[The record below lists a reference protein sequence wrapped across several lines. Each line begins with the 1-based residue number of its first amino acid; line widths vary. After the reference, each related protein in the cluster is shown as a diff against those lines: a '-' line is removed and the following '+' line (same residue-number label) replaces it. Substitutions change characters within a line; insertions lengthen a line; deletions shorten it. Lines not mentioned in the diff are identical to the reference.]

1 MQPAVNFMTPPQA
14 VNATAWVGVQ
24 GGPPKLGGQEPTR
37 FADSD
42 AFLLS
47 EAPYGYAAYVI
58 EMRQSGVAGLD
69 LVRLVRRRSTA
80 PVLVLT
86 TALDADFVPALAAGA
101 DMVLDADAPRAHLD
115 AALSALARRAATARP
130 MERDW
135 QFRPSAR
142 RLLAPSGTD
151 IALTDSDL
159 VILTALANAPDH
171 VVQRDDL
178 MLLLWGRTDPALHN
192 ALHATVYRLRRR
204 MEQDGGVSPLQ
215 ALTGVGYVFKARLTL
230 QA

>member
-1 MQPAVNFMTPPQA
+1 MTPPQPA
-14 VNATAWVGVQ
+14 SATAWVGVQ
-24 GGPPKLGGQEPTR
+24 GGPPRLSGQEPAR
-37 FADSD
+37 FQDSD

-58 EMRQSGVAGLD
+58 EMRQAGVSGLD

-80 PVLVLT
+80 PVLVLSEEAT
-86 TALDADFVPALAAGA
+86 ADFVAALNAGA
-101 DMVLDADAPRAHLD
+101 DMVLDAGLPPGHLE
-115 AALSALARRAATARP
+115 AALAALARRAALARP
-130 MERDW
+130 IERDW
-135 QFRPSAR
+135 QFRPAAR
-142 RLLAPSGTD
+142 RLQAPSGTD

-159 VILTALANAPDH
+159 VILTALAGAPDH

-178 MLLLWGRTDPALHN
+178 MLRLWGRTDAALHN

-215 ALTGVGYVFKARLTL
+215 ALTGVGYVFKARLA
-230 QA
+230 QQD